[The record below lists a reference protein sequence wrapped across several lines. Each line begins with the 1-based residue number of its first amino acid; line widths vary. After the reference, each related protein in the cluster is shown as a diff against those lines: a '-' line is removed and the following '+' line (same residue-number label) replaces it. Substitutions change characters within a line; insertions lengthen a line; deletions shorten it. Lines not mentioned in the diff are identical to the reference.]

1 MLLKGTNMKL
11 LLIGPQPNPITG
23 LSLANNVVLE
33 YLPKYTNYEIDSI
46 DTNYQVLKEDIGK
59 FSFKKVFHY
68 IMQYKSIFKIKK
80 ADKVYMTIGQTFFGV
95 LKYYPYFLMV
105 KIYKKEIILH
115 IHGNHLWKEYEGLK
129 GFKKKLF
136 YNILSMSD
144 KGIVLSESLKKNMT
158 PFIPDDKIYV
168 LENFVEDFLFETNV
182 HKKFDKLRI
191 VFLSNLMQE
200 KGIMDLLEALL
211 LLKEQ
216 GIDFEAQIAGGI
228 DSSMKEK
235 IDPYFEQLLENVKYL
250 GLVYGDEKKGLL
262 EWGNIFV
269 FPTYYTMEGQPI
281 SIFEAMATGN
291 IILTTA
297 HAGIPDVFE
306 SGVNGFYVEKKSPT
320 SIANKLIELNEDLE
334 KYQDISIQNMQEA
347 KEKYRVK
354 HFIEKLAQ
362 ILED

>member
-1 MLLKGTNMKL
+1 MKIL
-11 LLIGPQPNPITG
+11 MIGPLPKPITG
-23 LSLANNVVLE
+23 LSLANQIVLD
-33 YLPKYTNYEIDSI
+33 YLPKYSNYKIDIVNTNY
-46 DTNYQVLKEDIGK
+46 TVLKEDIGK
-59 FSFKKVFHY
+59 FSFKKVLYY
-68 IMQYKSIFKIKK
+68 IKQYKALHKVQK
-80 ADKVYMTIGQTFFGV
+80 ADKVYMTVGQTFFGV
-95 LKYYPYFLMV
+95 LKYYPYFLMA
-105 KIYKKEIILH
+105 KIYKKEIIVH
-115 IHGNHLWKEYEGLK
+115 IHGNHLWKEYEDLK
-129 GFKKKLF
+129 GWKKRLF
-136 YNILSMSD
+136 YKILSMSD
-144 KGIVLSESLKKNMT
+144 KGIVLSDSLKKNMI

-168 LENFVEDFLFETNV
+168 LENFVEDFLFESEV
-182 HKKFDKLRI
+182 HKKFEKLHI

-200 KGIMDLLEALL
+200 KGIMDLLESLL
-211 LLKEQ
+211 LLKKQ

-235 IDPYFEQLLENVKYL
+235 IDPYFAKLSENVKYL
-250 GLVYGDEKKGLL
+250 GLVYGDEKKKLL

-306 SGVNGFYVEKKSPT
+306 NGINGFYVDKKSPS
-320 SIANKLIELNEDLE
+320 SITNKLIELNEDLE
-334 KYQDISIQNMQEA
+334 KYKNISDHNMQEA